1 MKTRSALPLLL
12 LLALL
17 PGTLDA
23 GSGSKK
29 DILFVNS
36 YHNGYAW
43 SDDILAGVRAG
54 LDESGE
60 DIDLQIEYL
69 DAKKHDLESLSPAY
83 LGLFRGKFARHHF
96 HVVIAA
102 DNDAFNYVMSVRD
115 ELFPGT
121 PVVFCGVNEQERL
134 PQVMHNVTGVV
145 ENIDA
150 EECLRT
156 AMRLHPG
163 RDKVLVVGDRST
175 TGMAIRAQVEQAVPA
190 LRDRLAFTFVSE
202 NDLGK
207 LMTLVRAAPDDTL
220 IYFIPMYQDVS
231 GEFFSTQEILSQMSV
246 QTDAPIYS
254 NWEFL
259 LGHGIVGGHLLR
271 GADHGRLA
279 ARLALRILQGEA
291 PDALGIDKKVYGR
304 FMFDH
309 ELLERFKIRR
319 EDLPEGSI
327 VINEPPTFYELNK
340 QVFWILIVSFLALSL
355 VLVSLVNNIKRRKV
369 IERRIKD
376 QVAFLQLL
384 IDTIPLPIYYKGSAG
399 QYRGWNAAF
408 ERWFGLR
415 RGERREEGTVGG
427 GLAQLDEGAGPREL
441 RPGQVLSEERRLLST
456 DGALHDVIL
465 HQAAY
470 FDATGAESG
479 LVGVIYDISP
489 LRRVEEDLRAAE
501 EKYRGIFE
509 NSPLGIFRAGPA
521 GDYLEVN
528 QALATMFGCETLEEA
543 RASDQNLLA
552 VLRADPERAAALN
565 IGPEQGGGVV
575 RFETRLKRKDG
586 RNITVTV
593 NIRPVLDED
602 GMLRHFEGMVE
613 DVTFKAN
620 LERQLQQSQKMEA
633 IGTLAGGIAHD
644 FNNILTSILNSTEL
658 ALLDLPVGVP
668 ARADLERVVRAAH
681 RGSALVKQ
689 ILTFSRPSQEGF
701 QATDV
706 AEVIRDA
713 VGLVRA
719 SMPRNIVVMEHL
731 EAKHTHSFADP
742 IQIQQ
747 IVMNCVT
754 NAFHALREIGGRIE
768 VGLTE
773 ERIGRERART
783 LNVQPGNYLR
793 LSIADNGPGIPLEI
807 RDLIFDP
814 FFTTKDKAEGTGLG
828 LAVAH
833 GIVKVH
839 KGAIRVSSTPFERTA
854 FDIYL
859 PCFEQASD
867 ADLAPREA
875 YPGRGEH
882 ILFVEDDEDQLE
894 TIPRVLARLGY
905 EVTARSDA
913 AGALAALAEAPDGF
927 DCMVTDYDMPE
938 VNGVDLAEEVGRVA
952 PGMPVILVSGR
963 KRAADALGG
972 AGNIKKLLLKPYD
985 GGHISRA
992 IREALAESGRGIAP

>member
-1 MKTRSALPLLL
+1 MKPGAALLCLLL
-12 LLALL
+12 LVLCPAALSAR
-17 PGTLDA
+17 A
-23 GSGSKK
+23 GGKK

-43 SDDILAGVRAG
+43 SDDILAGVREG
-54 LDESGE
+54 LAESGA
-60 DIDLQIEYL
+60 DVNLQIEYL
-69 DAKKHDLESLSPAY
+69 DAKKHDLESLSKAY
-83 LGLFRGKFARHHF
+83 LELFRGKFARHRF
-96 HVVIAA
+96 NAVIAA

-115 ELFPGT
+115 ELFPGA

-134 PQVMHNVTGVV
+134 PQAMHNVTGVV
-145 ENIDA
+145 ENIDV
-150 EECLRT
+150 EESLRI

-163 RDKVLVVGDRST
+163 RDKVLVLGDRST

-202 NDLGK
+202 NNLAH
-207 LMTLVRAAPDDTL
+207 LMELARTARGDTL

-231 GEFFSTQEILSQMSV
+231 GESFSTPEILAQMSA
-246 QTDAPIYS
+246 QAGAPIYS

-271 GADHGRLA
+271 GEDHGRLA
-279 ARLALRILQGEA
+279 ARLALRVLQGES

-309 ELLERFKIRR
+309 DQLERFKIRR

-340 QVFWILIVSFLALSL
+340 QVFWILIVSFLALSM

-384 IDTIPLPIYYKGSAG
+384 IDTIPLPIYYKGGEG
-399 QYRGWNAAF
+399 QYHGWNAAF
-408 ERWFGLR
+408 ERWFGLT
-415 RGERREEGTVGG
+415 RGEAREGGAVGAA
-427 GLAQLDEGAGPREL
+427 LVQLDEGAGPREL
-441 RPGQVLSEERRLLST
+441 RPGQVRSEERRLLSA
-456 DGALHDVIL
+456 DGTPHDVVL

-470 FDATGAESG
+470 FDATGAEGG
-479 LVGVIYDISP
+479 LVGVIYDISA
-489 LRRVEEDLRAAE
+489 LRRAEEDLRAAE

-509 NSPLGIFRAGPA
+509 NSPLGIFRAGPD
-521 GDYLEVN
+521 GRYLEVN
-528 QALATMFGCETLEEA
+528 QALAAMLGCESLEEA
-543 RASDQNLLA
+543 RASDLNLLA
-552 VLRADPERAAALN
+552 VLRADPDREAALLAA
-565 IGPEQGGGVV
+565 PESGGVV
-575 RFETRLKRKDG
+575 RFETRFKRKDG
-586 RNITVTV
+586 RSITVTV

-602 GMLRHFEGMVE
+602 GLLRHFEGMVE

-620 LERQLQQSQKMEA
+620 LERQLRQSQKMEA

-706 AEVIRDA
+706 AAVVRDA
-713 VGLVRA
+713 VGLLRA
-719 SMPRNIVVMEHL
+719 SMPRNIVVVEQL
-731 EAKHTHSFADP
+731 EARRAHSFADP

-754 NAFHALREIGGRIE
+754 NAFQALRDIGGRIE
-768 VGLTE
+768 IALVE
-773 ERIGRERART
+773 EVLGEERART
-783 LNVQPGNYLR
+783 LNVQPGSYLR

-839 KGAIRVSSTPFERTA
+839 KGAIRVTSAPFERTA

-859 PCFEQASD
+859 PCIGQA
-867 ADLAPREA
+867 ADDGLAPREA
-875 YPGRGEH
+875 FPGRGER

-905 EVTARSDA
+905 EVTARHDA

-938 VNGVDLAEEVGRVA
+938 VNGVDLAEEVGRRA

-992 IREALAESGRGIAP
+992 IREALAESGRGVAP